1 MKTKEI
7 IKQFDKCVI
16 PNFTRNPIVFAKG
29 KGSYLWDVE
38 GKKYLDMF
46 PGWAVSGLGHCH
58 PAIVK
63 AVSKQS
69 GQLIHM
75 FNLFY
80 SIPQGQLAEWLFKK
94 TGGMQSFFCNSGA
107 EANEAAI
114 KLARLHSPKGKY
126 EIITMHNSFHG
137 RTFGAVSATAQ
148 PKYHEGIEPILA
160 GFKYVPFNDI
170 NAVKKAIT
178 KKTCAIMLEPV
189 QGEGGINIAD
199 KKYMVALRKLCDQ
212 KGLLLIVDEVQT
224 GMGRTGKY
232 FAHQLYDIKVDIMS
246 LAKNL
251 GGGVAIGALCAQPQ
265 IAKSLRPGMHGT
277 TFGGNPL
284 ACAAAIAVFETIE
297 KEKLLQA
304 SVKMGDYLAS
314 ELKKLSK
321 KYPVLLKVRNCGLM
335 VGVDLAKP
343 GKELTSNCLEAGL
356 IINCT
361 HDTILRWIPA
371 MTVSKKEI
379 DEAIKIFEKVLSK
392 WA

>member
-1 MKTKEI
+1 MKSSEI
-7 IKQFDKCVI
+7 IKNFGKHVI
-16 PNFTRNPIVFAKG
+16 PNFTRNPIVFVKG
-29 KGSYLWDVE
+29 KGSYLWDND

-63 AVSKQS
+63 AISKQAT
-69 GQLIHM
+69 QLIHM

-80 SIPQGQLAEWLFKK
+80 NVPQGQLAEKLFKA

-148 PKYHEGIEPILA
+148 PKYHEGIEPILE

-178 KKTCAIMLEPV
+178 SKTCAIMLEPV
-189 QGEGGINIAD
+189 QGEGGVHIAD
-199 KKYMVALRKLCDQ
+199 KKYMQDLRKLCDQ
-212 KGLLLIVDEVQT
+212 KGLLLILDEVQT

-232 FAHQLYDIKVDIMS
+232 FAFQHYGIKPDIMS

-251 GGGVAIGALCAQPQ
+251 GGGVAIGAMCAQPSV
-265 IAKSLRPGMHGT
+265 AVSLRPGMHGT

-284 ACAAAIAVFETIE
+284 ACSAAIAVFETIE
-297 KEKLLQA
+297 KEGLLKA
-304 SVKMGDYLAS
+304 SAVQGKYLATA
-314 ELKKLSK
+314 LKKVAQ
-321 KYPVLLKVRNCGLM
+321 KYPVITSVRNCGVM

-343 GKELTSNCLEAGL
+343 GKELVSACLEAGL

-371 MTVSKKEI
+371 MNVSKKEI
-379 DEAIKIFEKVLSK
+379 DQAINIFEKALSQWK
-392 WA
+392 

>member
-1 MKTKEI
+1 
-7 IKQFDKCVI
+7 
-16 PNFTRNPIVFAKG
+16 
-29 KGSYLWDVE
+29 
-38 GKKYLDMF
+38 
-46 PGWAVSGLGHCH
+46 
-58 PAIVK
+58 
-63 AVSKQS
+63 
-69 GQLIHM
+69 
-75 FNLFY
+75 
-80 SIPQGQLAEWLFKK
+80 
-94 TGGMQSFFCNSGA
+94 
-107 EANEAAI
+107 
-114 KLARLHSPKGKY
+114 
-126 EIITMHNSFHG
+126 
-137 RTFGAVSATAQ
+137 
-148 PKYHEGIEPILA
+148 
-160 GFKYVPFNDI
+160 
-170 NAVKKAIT
+170 
-178 KKTCAIMLEPV
+178 MLEPV

-199 KKYMVALRKLCDQ
+199 KKYMLALRKLCDQ

-232 FAHQLYDIKVDIMS
+232 FAHQLYGIKVDIMS

-304 SVKMGDYLAS
+304 SIKMGDYLAS

-343 GKELTSNCLEAGL
+343 GKELTSKCLEAGL

>member
-1 MKTKEI
+1 MKSSEI
-7 IKQFDKCVI
+7 IKNFGKHVI
-16 PNFTRNPIVFAKG
+16 PNFTRNPIVFVKG
-29 KGSYLWDVE
+29 KGSYLWDND

-63 AVSKQS
+63 AISKQAT
-69 GQLIHM
+69 QLIHM

-80 SIPQGQLAEWLFKK
+80 NVPQGQLAEKLFKA

-148 PKYHEGIEPILA
+148 PKYHEGIEPILE

-178 KKTCAIMLEPV
+178 SKTCAIMLEPV
-189 QGEGGINIAD
+189 QGEGGVHIAD
-199 KKYMVALRKLCDQ
+199 KKYMQDLRKLCDQ
-212 KGLLLIVDEVQT
+212 KGLLLILDEVQT

-232 FAHQLYDIKVDIMS
+232 FAFQHYGIKPDIMS

-251 GGGVAIGALCAQPQ
+251 GGGVAIGAMCAQPSVA
-265 IAKSLRPGMHGT
+265 ISLRPGMHGT
-277 TFGGNPL
+277 TFGRNPL
-284 ACAAAIAVFETIE
+284 ACSAAIAVFETIE
-297 KEKLLQA
+297 KEGLLKA
-304 SVKMGDYLAS
+304 SVVQGKYLAAA
-314 ELKKLSK
+314 LKKVAQQ
-321 KYPVLLKVRNCGLM
+321 YPVITGVRNCGVM

-343 GKELTSNCLEAGL
+343 GKELVSACLEAGL

-371 MTVSKKEI
+371 MNVSKKEI
-379 DEAIKIFEKVLSK
+379 DQAIIIFEKALSQWK
-392 WA
+392 

>member
-1 MKTKEI
+1 MKSSEI
-7 IKQFDKCVI
+7 IKNFGKHVI
-16 PNFTRNPIVFAKG
+16 PNFTRNPIVFVKG
-29 KGSYLWDVE
+29 KGSYLWDNE

-58 PAIVK
+58 PAVVK
-63 AVSKQS
+63 AVSSQAAT
-69 GQLIHM
+69 LIHM

-80 SIPQGQLAEWLFKK
+80 NVPQGQLAEKIFKAS
-94 TGGMQSFFCNSGA
+94 GGLQSFFCNSGA

-137 RTFGAVSATAQ
+137 RTYGAVSATAQ
-148 PKYHEGIEPILA
+148 PKYHEGIEPILE
-160 GFKYVPFNDI
+160 GFKYVDFNDI

-178 KKTCAIMLEPV
+178 SKTCAIMLEPI

-199 KKYMVALRKLCDQ
+199 KKYMQELRKLCDQ
-212 KGLLLIVDEVQT
+212 KGLLLILDEVQT

-232 FAHQLYDIKVDIMS
+232 FAFQHYGIKPDIMT

-251 GGGVAIGALCAQPQ
+251 GGGVAIGAMCAKPNV
-265 IAKSLRPGMHGT
+265 ASSLKPGMHGT

-284 ACAAAIAVFETIE
+284 ACAAALAVFETIE
-297 KEKLLQA
+297 KEKLLKA
-304 SVKMGDYLAS
+304 SVVQGKYLAS
-314 ELKKLSK
+314 ALKKLAK
-321 KYPVLLKVRNCGLM
+321 KYPVILRVRNCGVM

-343 GKELTSNCLEAGL
+343 GKDLVNGCLEAGL

-371 MTVSKKEI
+371 MNVSKKEI
-379 DEAIKIFEKVLSK
+379 DQAITIFEKVLSK
-392 WA
+392 WQ

>member
-1 MKTKEI
+1 MKSSEI
-7 IKQFDKCVI
+7 IKNFGKHVI
-16 PNFTRNPIVFAKG
+16 PNFTRNPIVFVKG
-29 KGSYLWDVE
+29 KGSYLWDND

-63 AVSKQS
+63 AISKQAT
-69 GQLIHM
+69 QLIHM

-80 SIPQGQLAEWLFKK
+80 NVPQGQLAEKLFKA

-148 PKYHEGIEPILA
+148 PKYHEGIEPILE

-178 KKTCAIMLEPV
+178 SKTCAIMLEPV
-189 QGEGGINIAD
+189 QGEGGVHIAD
-199 KKYMVALRKLCDQ
+199 KKYMQDLRKLCDQ
-212 KGLLLIVDEVQT
+212 KGLLLILDEVQT

-232 FAHQLYDIKVDIMS
+232 FAFQHYGIKPDIMS

-251 GGGVAIGALCAQPQ
+251 GGGVAIGAMCAQPSVA
-265 IAKSLRPGMHGT
+265 ISLRPGMHGT

-284 ACAAAIAVFETIE
+284 ACSAAIAVFETIE
-297 KEKLLQA
+297 KEGLLKA
-304 SVKMGDYLAS
+304 SVLQGKYLATA
-314 ELKKLSK
+314 LKKVAQ
-321 KYPVLLKVRNCGLM
+321 KYPVIIGVRNCGVM

-343 GKELTSNCLEAGL
+343 GKELVSACLEAGL

-371 MTVSKKEI
+371 MNVSKKEI
-379 DEAIKIFEKVLSK
+379 DQAIIIFEKALSQWK
-392 WA
+392 